1 MVDML
6 LGLQNRVIM
15 MKKFHCSQ
23 TRKSLVLKGSML
35 FNTSLVEEEMNLVGE
50 KVNLVGKKVNLV
62 GEKVTLVVEMLP
74 SL

>member
-35 FNTSLVEEEMNLVGE
+35 FNTSLVEEEMNLVG
-50 KVNLVGKKVNLV
+50 
-62 GEKVTLVVEMLP
+62 
-74 SL
+74 